1 MFACLA
7 LSSFLIPPPFLPLA
21 SQDVSS
27 ASLATL
33 QPLCSSVAILS
44 RLGLPWAVAF
54 PYCLMSPEEGSTGH
68 VFQGKARCLLL
79 PLLFKTHISWD
90 SRLQARSRAASC
102 SEWYSGLIP
111 FCLWALVSWGARNL
125 PIT

>member
-33 QPLCSSVAILS
+33 QAPCSSVAVLS
-44 RLGLPWAVAF
+44 RLGLLRTVAF
-54 PYCLMSPEEGSTGH
+54 P
-68 VFQGKARCLLL
+68 
-79 PLLFKTHISWD
+79 
-90 SRLQARSRAASC
+90 
-102 SEWYSGLIP
+102 
-111 FCLWALVSWGARNL
+111 
-125 PIT
+125 